1 MSDEVLYRHRAVWQQ
16 KPVLR
21 HLYADWYRAMVPWLV
36 PGPTVELGGGTGNLK
51 EHVPEVYCTD
61 VVALP
66 WLNLVVDA
74 QRLPFQSE
82 SLGNLVLFDC
92 LHHIESVARF
102 FDEAQRT
109 LRVGGRIIIMDPYL
123 SWLSWPIY
131 RWLHPEPVDVREDLL
146 ARKTPRAGRRPF
158 DANQAVATILFE
170 RDRSG
175 FHSHYPG
182 LCIQHLRRMACAAY
196 PLSGGFDHP
205 SLLPQ
210 WLVTPMLRLEHHLE
224 KLGRFLAFRLFVVIE
239 RRTSA
244 E

>member
-1 MSDEVLYRHRAVWQQ
+1 
-16 KPVLR
+16 
-21 HLYADWYRAMVPWLV
+21 
-36 PGPTVELGGGTGNLK
+36 
-51 EHVPEVYCTD
+51 
-61 VVALP
+61 
-66 WLNLVVDA
+66 
-74 QRLPFQSE
+74 
-82 SLGNLVLFDC
+82 
-92 LHHIESVARF
+92 
-102 FDEAQRT
+102 
-109 LRVGGRIIIMDPYL
+109 
-123 SWLSWPIY
+123 
-131 RWLHPEPVDVREDLL
+131 VDVREDLL